1 LSKMKINR
9 GNGFDQC
16 GTSFRY
22 KSYNLR
28 NFKSIPQVRDLPD
41 DIIFAMEVVGNVL
54 PFKANNYVVDQL
66 IDWYNI
72 PADPIFKLTFPQKD
86 MLRPDHY
93 SEMAHL
99 LKSGA
104 DASVIKEA
112 ANTIRWQLNPHP
124 AGQVELNKPH
134 LSCGTLLDGMQHKY
148 RETVLFFPS
157 QGQTCHAYCTFCF
170 RWPQF
175 VGIDELKFAMRESE
189 LLVNYL
195 REHPEVTDVLFTGGD
210 PMIMK
215 AKVLKSYIQPLLD
228 ADLPNLRTIRI
239 GTKAIS
245 YWPYKFTGDSDA
257 DEVIRLFES
266 VTRSGKHLALMGHFS
281 HGVELKTPAAEM
293 AVSRIRNTGAE
304 IRSQSPLLRGI
315 NDSPV
320 VWSEMWEEQ
329 VRQGITPYYMFV
341 VRNTGA
347 QHFFDIPL
355 EKAWHM
361 FRDAYQN
368 ISGIGRT
375 VRGPSMSAKP
385 GKVQILGVTEVMGE
399 KVFVLRM
406 IQGRNP
412 DWVQRPFFA
421 KYNPDAVWLDD
432 LQPAFGEDKF
442 FYEDELNAMEASVT
456 DIHSGLDIEELIEA
470 E

>member
-1 LSKMKINR
+1 MKINS
-9 GNGFDQC
+9 GNGFDQS
-16 GTSFRY
+16 GTYVKY

-28 NFKSIPQVRDLPD
+28 NFKSIPQIRDLPD
-41 DIIFAMEVVGNVL
+41 DIKFEMEVVGNVL

-66 IDWYNI
+66 IDWDNI
-72 PADPIFKLTFPQKD
+72 PADPIFRLTFPQKD

-93 SEMAHL
+93 SEMAEL

-104 DASVIKEA
+104 DTSIIKQA
-112 ANTIRWQLNPHP
+112 ANSIRWQLNPHP
-124 AGQVELNKPH
+124 AGQVELNKPQ
-134 LSCGTLLDGMQHKY
+134 LSCGTRLEGMQHKY

-195 REHPEVTDVLFTGGD
+195 REHSEVTDVLFTGGD

-228 ADLPNLRTIRI
+228 ADLPNLRNIRI
-239 GTKAIS
+239 GTKALS
-245 YWPYKFTGDSDA
+245 YWPYKFITDTDA
-257 DEVIRLFES
+257 DDVIRLFEN
-266 VTRSGKHLALMGHFS
+266 VTGSGKHLALMGHFS
-281 HGVELKTPAAEM
+281 HGVELMTPAAEK
-293 AVSRIRNTGAE
+293 AVARIRNTGAE

-320 VWSEMWEEQ
+320 VWSDMWKEQ

-361 FRDAYQN
+361 FRDAYKN

-432 LQPAFGEDKF
+432 LQPAFGEEKF
-442 FYEDELNAMEASVT
+442 FYEDELNAMEASVS
-456 DIHSGLDIEELIEA
+456 DVHSGLDIEELIEA

>member
-1 LSKMKINR
+1 MNIPVD
-9 GNGFDQC
+9 NGFNANEK
-16 GTSFRY
+16 TSRF

-28 NFKSIPQVRDLPD
+28 NYNSIQQLFKLPD
-41 DIIFAMEVVGNVL
+41 EIRFAMEVVGNVL
-54 PFKANNYVVDQL
+54 PFKANNYVVNEL
-66 IDWYNI
+66 IDWDNI
-72 PADPIFKLTFPQKD
+72 PNDPIFRLTFPQKE
-86 MLRPDHY
+86 MLKPEHY
-93 SEMAHL
+93 NEIAQLITNGANASEVREM
-99 LKSGA
+99 
-104 DASVIKEA
+104 

-124 AGQVELNKPH
+124 AGQVELNKPQ
-134 LSCGTLLDGMQHKY
+134 LSCGRQLNGMQHKY

-189 LLVNYL
+189 LLVSYL
-195 REHPEVTDVLFTGGD
+195 KEHPEVTDVLFTGGD

-215 AKVLKSYIQPLLD
+215 AKVLNNYIQPLLE

-239 GTKAIS
+239 GTKALS
-245 YWPYKFTGDSDA
+245 YWPYKFTTDKDA
-257 DEVIRLFES
+257 DDVIRLFDS
-266 VTRSGKHLALMGHFS
+266 VSAAGKHLALMGHFS
-281 HGVELKTPAAEM
+281 HGTELKTQAAER
-293 AVSRIRNTGAE
+293 AITRIRNTGAE

-315 NDSPV
+315 NDSST
-320 VWSEMWEEQ
+320 VWSDMWNEQ
-329 VRQGITPYYMFV
+329 VRQGIIPYYMFV

-355 EKAWHM
+355 EKAWHI

-375 VRGPSMSAKP
+375 VRGPSMSANP
-385 GKVQILGVTEVMGE
+385 GKVQILGVAEVMGE
-399 KVFVLRM
+399 KVFALRM

-421 KYNPDAVWLDD
+421 KYNPDAIWLDD
-432 LQPAFGEDKF
+432 LKPAFGESKF
-442 FYEDELNAMEASVT
+442 FYEDELETMEASAKDQPSV
-456 DIHSGLDIEELIEA
+456 IDIENLIEA
-470 E
+470 G

>member
-1 LSKMKINR
+1 LRRMNISDD
-9 GNGFDQC
+9 NGIIANGKSARF
-16 GTSFRY
+16 

-28 NFKSIPQVRDLPD
+28 NYNSIQYLKEVSDEIR
-41 DIIFAMEVVGNVL
+41 FAMEVVGNVL
-54 PFKANNYVVDQL
+54 PFKANNYVVNEL
-66 IDWYNI
+66 IDWNNI
-72 PADPIFKLTFPQKD
+72 PDDPIFRLTFPQKE
-86 MLRPDHY
+86 MLKPEHY
-93 SEMAHL
+93 NEIAHL

-104 DASVIKEA
+104 NASVVRAK

-124 AGQVELNKPH
+124 AGQVELNKPQ
-134 LSCGTLLDGMQHKY
+134 LSCGTQLDGMQHKY

-189 LLVNYL
+189 LLVKYL
-195 REHPEVTDVLFTGGD
+195 SEHPEVTDVLFTGGD

-215 AKVLKSYIQPLLD
+215 AKVLNKYIQPLLE

-239 GTKAIS
+239 GTKALS
-245 YWPYKFTGDSDA
+245 YWPYKFTTDNDA
-257 DEVIRLFES
+257 DDVMRLFES
-266 VTRSGKHLALMGHFS
+266 VTAAGKHLALMGHFS
-281 HGVELKTPAAEM
+281 HGKELKTPVAEK
-293 AVSRIRNTGAE
+293 AITRIRNTGAE

-315 NDSPV
+315 NDSSA
-320 VWSEMWEEQ
+320 VWSDMWNEQ
-329 VRQGITPYYMFV
+329 VRQGIIPYYMFV

-355 EKAWHM
+355 EKAWHI
-361 FRDAYQN
+361 FREAYQN

-385 GKVQILGVTEVMGE
+385 GKVQILGVTEVLGE
-399 KVFVLRM
+399 KVFALRM

-432 LQPAFGEDKF
+432 LKPAFGEKKF
-442 FYEDELNAMEASVT
+442 FFDDELEAMETSAAEMPT
-456 DIHSGLDIEELIEA
+456 LIDIEDLFQTG
-470 E
+470 

>member
-1 LSKMKINR
+1 LRKMDISTGKEIST
-9 GNGFDQC
+9 NGK
-16 GTSFRY
+16 TARY

-28 NFKSIPQVRDLPD
+28 NYTTIPQLSKLPD
-41 DIIFAMEVVGNVL
+41 DIRFAMEVVGNVL
-54 PFKANNYVVDQL
+54 PFKANNYVVNEL
-66 IDWYNI
+66 IDWDNI
-72 PADPIFKLTFPQKD
+72 PNDPIFRLTFPQKE
-86 MLRPDHY
+86 MLKPEHY
-93 SEMAHL
+93 NDIARL
-99 LKSGA
+99 ITTGA
-104 DASVIKEA
+104 NTLAVKEI
-112 ANTIRWQLNPHP
+112 ANTIRWKLNPHP
-124 AGQVELNKPH
+124 AGQIKLNKPK
-134 LSCGTLLDGMQHKY
+134 LSCGRQLDGMQHKY

-189 LLVNYL
+189 LLVKYL
-195 REHPEVTDVLFTGGD
+195 SEHPEISDVLFTGGD

-215 AKVLKSYIQPLLD
+215 AKVLHNYIQPLLD

-239 GTKAIS
+239 GTKALS
-245 YWPYKFTGDSDA
+245 YWPYKFTTDNDA
-257 DEVIRLFES
+257 DDVMRLFEK
-266 VTRSGKHLALMGHFS
+266 VTAAGKHLALMGHFS
-281 HGVELKTPAAEM
+281 HGEELRTTAAEK
-293 AVSRIRNTGAE
+293 AITRIRNTGAE

-315 NDSPV
+315 NDSSA
-320 VWSEMWEEQ
+320 VWSDMWNEQ
-329 VRQGITPYYMFV
+329 VRQGIIPYYMFV

-355 EKAWHM
+355 EKAWHI

-385 GKVQILGVTEVMGE
+385 GKIQILGVAEVMGE
-399 KVFVLRM
+399 KVFALRM

-421 KYNPDAVWLDD
+421 TYNPDAVWLDQ
-432 LQPAFGEDKF
+432 LKPAFGEKKF
-442 FYEDELNAMEASVT
+442 FYEDELEAMESSATNLPS
-456 DIHSGLDIEELIEA
+456 LINSQDLVEA
-470 E
+470 G